1 MFFEYK
7 RGLPHA
13 WYTHQ
18 TFWILSAIS
27 QFILLV
33 STTYGFS
40 QCDFETDTIGQD
52 MFVKLCCCY
61 SIGILLCGALSYL
74 SIKYKREAPQHL
86 RTYFPVGT
94 KAPTDPT
101 NDPFLHKDSKLPRS
115 STAVLHTLPII
126 KATITNYTIDQGIVF
141 FKLIVSKDSYPQKKL
156 KKTFGDFEELDQ
168 IIESKY
174 VKYLR

>member
-1 MFFEYK
+1 
-7 RGLPHA
+7 
-13 WYTHQ
+13 
-18 TFWILSAIS
+18 
-27 QFILLV
+27 
-33 STTYGFS
+33 
-40 QCDFETDTIGQD
+40 

-101 NDPFLHKDSKLPRS
+101 NDPFLPKDYKLPRS

-174 VKYLR
+174 VKYLRSGILKKKDLPKKEAYNFNNIQSLEQFKTQLKTYLESFSN